1 MKKEVAETKPTLTT
15 RLKSVTLLVEPSAA
29 DRERLGDWLEDAG
42 FDVLSCPGPAVRV
55 SSCPGIRSQACSL
68 VEAADIAILDERA
81 LTAAGDQTKSRVLV
95 DRYVAS
101 QKPVL
106 LLTGAEGQTY
116 PLENAGVAVASG
128 LTSRSV
134 LAAIHELT
142 AR

>member
-1 MKKEVAETKPTLTT
+1 MKKEVAETKPILTT

-42 FDVLSCPGPAVRV
+42 FDVVSCPGPAVV
-55 SSCPGIRSQACSL
+55 SSCPGIRGQACSL
-68 VEAADIAILDERA
+68 VEAADITILDERV
-81 LTAAGDQTKSRVLV
+81 LTAADDQTKSRVLV

-106 LLTGAEGQTY
+106 MLTGAEGQTH
-116 PLENAGVAVASG
+116 PLENASVAVASG

-134 LAAIHELT
+134 LAAIDELT
-142 AR
+142 VR